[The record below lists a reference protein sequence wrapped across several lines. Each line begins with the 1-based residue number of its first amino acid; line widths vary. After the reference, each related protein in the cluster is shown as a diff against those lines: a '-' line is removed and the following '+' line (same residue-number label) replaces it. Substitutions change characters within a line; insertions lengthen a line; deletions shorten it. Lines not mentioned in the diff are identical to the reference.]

1 MPKTLKISAQ
11 LIQPVRQNLSFNPSP
26 DTPTPE
32 TILEQRKKLNET
44 RKLNSSLKQEH
55 ARNEAVITQ
64 LRSVLSTM
72 AVANGGKSIKADK
85 DAGPPAAGSKT
96 LDLSFLTSSP
106 AAQKLRIGVA
116 TGPNTKHT
124 PLTTNTTFILSQL
137 PALQAML
144 RQLRPKLATLPKPAD
159 VAEKESKRDE
169 RKEYIESRIRL
180 HLERAGQLA
189 VGSNGD
195 PVVAGRRIDIS
206 EAHALETVTSML
218 TQGNKPE

>member
-1 MPKTLKISAQ
+1 
-11 LIQPVRQNLSFNPSP
+11 
-26 DTPTPE
+26 
-32 TILEQRKKLNET
+32 
-44 RKLNSSLKQEH
+44 
-55 ARNEAVITQ
+55 
-64 LRSVLSTM
+64 M
-72 AVANGGKSIKADK
+72 AVANGGKSIKTDS
-85 DAGPPAAGSKT
+85 DAGPQAAGNKG
-96 LDLSFLTSSP
+96 LDLSFLTTSP
-106 AAQKLRIGVA
+106 AAQQLRIGVA
-116 TGPNTKHT
+116 TGSNKQHT